1 MWKRKGSYAS
11 MELRI
16 KLRVSAVYSTNCSS
30 QFHLLHLSAH
40 RESPGTQWICCSHPT
55 VSVSQP
61 ARSSFALTGSFSLW
75 ILRPADRTQWRHSSK
90 NISRLFPWSLEFI
103 FSMNSA
109 GRICCKRKIW
119 STSLTRVLL
128 SIKELMIITLC

>member
-1 MWKRKGSYAS
+1 MLFTAQTG
-11 MELRI
+11 
-16 KLRVSAVYSTNCSS
+16 SS

-61 ARSSFALTGSFSLW
+61 RSEVGSSKEDQPQARSSFALTGSFSLW

-109 GRICCKRKIW
+109 GGICCKRKIW